1 MLYNYIMK
9 KDNILKLK
17 NENGEIKEYEI
28 LLVFKHDNK
37 NYIVYTDDSSKEVI
51 DIYANTFDPNDL
63 SVFNEIESD
72 EEWNLIDNML
82 KELGD
87 QDE

>member
-1 MLYNYIMK
+1 MK

-17 NENGEIKEYEI
+17 NENGEINEYEI

-37 NYIVYTDDSSKEVI
+37 NYIVYTDDSNKEVM

-63 SVFNEIESD
+63 SVFKEIESD
-72 EEWNLIDNML
+72 EEWDLIDSML
-82 KELGD
+82 KELGE

>member
-17 NENGEIKEYEI
+17 NENGEINEYEI

-37 NYIVYTDDSSKEVI
+37 NYIVYTDDSNKEVM

-63 SVFNEIESD
+63 SVFKEIESD
-72 EEWNLIDNML
+72 EEWDLIDSML
-82 KELGD
+82 KELGE